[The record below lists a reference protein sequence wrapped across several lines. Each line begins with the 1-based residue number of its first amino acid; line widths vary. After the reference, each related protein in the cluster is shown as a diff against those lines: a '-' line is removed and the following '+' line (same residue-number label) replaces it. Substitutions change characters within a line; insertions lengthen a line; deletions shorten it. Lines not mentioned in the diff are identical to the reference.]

1 MTFAQVFFKYY
12 DRAIGNGVCSFSQTG
27 IRANDFITICTDPS
41 FVLDRESVMRASRA
55 MKLREE
61 EIKELLVFVE
71 EAERDA

>member
-1 MTFAQVFFKYY
+1 
-12 DRAIGNGVCSFSQTG
+12 
-27 IRANDFITICTDPS
+27 
-41 FVLDRESVMRASRA
+41 VLDRESVMRASKA